1 MPTSG
6 SSAQVARALLRGVL
20 AGVIGLVVYAVVP
33 VRTGPLHPLDALVFA
48 GALLGFALATAAAAV
63 RERQAALAEDQSV
76 AGARIEHV
84 LAIVLWA
91 IAFFALAY
99 LRLAGVSGQF
109 EGIATRVDALYFT
122 LTTLTTVG
130 YGDINAIGQ
139 TARVVVMLQMVFNVV
154 VIAAAVRLLLIATRR
169 RRQH

>member
-1 MPTSG
+1 MPVHKASRE
-6 SSAQVARALLRGVL
+6 VARALLRGVL
-20 AGVIGLVVYAVVP
+20 AGMLGLAVYAVVP
-33 VRTGPLHPLDALVFA
+33 VRTGPLQLLDALVFA
-48 GALLGFALATAAAAV
+48 GGALGFGVAIAAAAI
-63 RERQAALAEDQSV
+63 RERRAAIAQDPSV

-91 IAFFALAY
+91 IAFFALMY

-109 EGIATRVDALYFT
+109 EGITTRVDALYFT

-130 YGDINAIGQ
+130 YGDINAVGQ

-154 VIAAAVRLLLIATRR
+154 VIATAVRLLLIAVR
-169 RRQH
+169 RRQQA